1 MGAKRERVRDRLGGR
16 GEISTDG
23 MVGDPAWHSL
33 PFVLLS
39 WGFSFRAVVGMVM
52 MSTVGRTRGGR
63 GGSGFDGGKLVT
75 GTLGSQEVGYLG
87 SEEWLEKSSN
97 ILT

>member
-1 MGAKRERVRDRLGGR
+1 M
-16 GEISTDG
+16 
-23 MVGDPAWHSL
+23 
-33 PFVLLS
+33 
-39 WGFSFRAVVGMVM
+39 GMVM